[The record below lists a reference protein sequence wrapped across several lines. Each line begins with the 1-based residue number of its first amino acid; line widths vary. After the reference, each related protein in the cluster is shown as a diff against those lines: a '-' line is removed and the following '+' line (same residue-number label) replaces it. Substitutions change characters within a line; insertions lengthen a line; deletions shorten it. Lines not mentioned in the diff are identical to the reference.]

1 MGRPPGKVKKDTV
14 AVRLEP
20 DTRIKITELRKQ
32 FIRMQ
37 GFSGTKTYSNSQI
50 IEQAIL
56 QYYDAKITEWKFDYK
71 VCGRCKQPRTR

>member
-1 MGRPPGKVKKDTV
+1 MGRPAGRPKDTV

-56 QYYDAKITEWKFDYK
+56 QYYDAKITEWRFDYK
-71 VCGRCKQPRTR
+71 VCGRCKQAQKR